1 MPQNDAT
8 NQTLCQGTASPNIPY
23 FRAYKIPVNNVA
35 KIPELLN
42 QTQNSVRFKNWKK
55 DDNCSTLAE
64 RKDHGM

>member
-1 MPQNDAT
+1 MLQIRRYVKVTQVQIFLIFPLT
-8 NQTLCQGTASPNIPY
+8 KYRPTTWL
-23 FRAYKIPVNNVA
+23 

-42 QTQNSVRFKNWKK
+42 QTHNSVRFEIWNK